1 DGTHHGR
8 SSQEVLRI
16 GGLVL
21 ADHRPGSTLLMR
33 GILMSSSIR
42 EYPVITG
49 ALASAIGLTSAVIG
63 LTLSGCAT
71 QRVTGPDV
79 MALPSQGEAFE
90 AFEQHDVTCRQYATA
105 QIGGQSPGQ
114 VATASGIT
122 GAAAGTGI
130 GAAAGA
136 LLGSASGHAGT
147 GAAIGA
153 GTGLLAGGLL

>member
-1 DGTHHGR
+1 RPGYRQGSASGHCRWHRSRPERAGWFRQAPQSDGTHHGR

-49 ALASAIGLTSAVIG
+49 ALAVAIGLTSAVIG

-79 MALPSQGEAFE
+79 MALPAQGEPFE
-90 AFEQHDVTCRQYATA
+90 VFEQHDVTCRQYATA
-105 QIGGQSPGQ
+105 QIGGQSPRE
-114 VATASGIT
+114 VAAASGMT
-122 GAAAGTGI
+122 GAA
-130 GAAAGA
+130 
-136 LLGSASGHAGT
+136 
-147 GAAIGA
+147 
-153 GTGLLAGGLL
+153 